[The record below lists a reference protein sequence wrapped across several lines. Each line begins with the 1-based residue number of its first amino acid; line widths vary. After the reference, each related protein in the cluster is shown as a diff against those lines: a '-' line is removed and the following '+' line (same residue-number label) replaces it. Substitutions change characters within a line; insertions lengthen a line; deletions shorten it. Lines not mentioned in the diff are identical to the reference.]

1 MPAAAPA
8 VSCSRCYAHS
18 ATGRLRA
25 GGLRLTASVVVHASL
40 RKHRVVLDLRL
51 AERRAVARDQHELC
65 CVIKKKAGSAVPAL
79 LRLAA
84 LLPATRALAA
94 CSTWQRRTFAHTQ
107 GLEGRFVAHGHLAR
121 LHDESQARVDA
132 LNSRL
137 LLLQST
143 GEHRHAEATAVAGGH
158 WAAHKRCEQVDRVA
172 GGAGGARTLV
182 GAANYGQGTHLAL
195 ARVAHRARDC
205 GLLQGP
211 RRGGNGGTFF

>member
-137 LLLQST
+137 LLLQSKEST
-143 GEHRHAEATAVAGGH
+143 GTLSDSRGRGALGSPQAVRAGGPGS
-158 WAAHKRCEQVDRVA
+158 WRCWWCQNI
-172 GGAGGARTLV
+172 GGCRQLRPRSAPCPCPCRPS
-182 GAANYGQGTHLAL
+182 
-195 ARVAHRARDC
+195 
-205 GLLQGP
+205 LLQRPSRPGS
-211 RRGGNGGTFF
+211 